1 MGFGN
6 RIRQIRLQKGIT
18 QETVAKALG
27 LTSQSYVSDVEH
39 NKFIP
44 QGKKLEIW
52 AKTLGLTMEQIQ
64 DLILEAKIEKLGI
77 SDPGIT
83 MMFKEVP
90 KMTKEEKNSLIR
102 SYEAILKARAAKK
115 R

>member
-6 RIRQIRLQKGIT
+6 RIRQIRLQRGIT
-18 QETVAKALG
+18 QETIAKKLG

-44 QGKKLEIW
+44 QGRKMETW
-52 AKTLGLTMEQIQ
+52 AKTLGLTMEEVE
-64 DLILEAKIEKLGI
+64 DLILESKIEKLGI
-77 SDPGIT
+77 SDPSFT
-83 MMFKEVP
+83 MMFKDIP
-90 KMTKEEKNSLIR
+90 KMTKEEKESLIR
-102 SYEAILKARAAKK
+102 AYEAILKARGKK

>member
-6 RIRQIRLQKGIT
+6 RIRQVRLQKGISQRT
-18 QETVAKALG
+18 IAKKLG
-27 LTSQSYVSDVEH
+27 YTSQSYVSDVEH

-52 AKTLGLTMEQIQ
+52 AKTLGLTMGQIQ

-77 SDPGIT
+77 NDPGLT

-90 KMTKEEKNSLIR
+90 KMTKEEKDSLIR
-102 SYEAILKARAAKK
+102 AYEAILKARASKK